1 MPKVL
6 NGNLDALKV
15 VLAICV
21 VALHCKVF
29 GGNDTAIGY
38 MLGNGLF
45 RVAVPVFFII
55 NGYYLFHTLSEAI
68 PSASGSSAGCGCT
81 CSGC

>member
-1 MPKVL
+1 MPKVF

-21 VALHCKVF
+21 VALHCKIL

-45 RVAVPVFFII
+45 RVASSVTLNSDFIHI
-55 NGYYLFHTLSEAI
+55 SRIGANYLK
-68 PSASGSSAGCGCT
+68 
-81 CSGC
+81 